1 MNEIVAAAFV
11 AAVASV
17 IVALLQRTRKENSA
31 DHMLVMDLLRGIGR
45 KVDKV
50 DNKIDRHV
58 EWHMDKEA

>member
-1 MNEIVAAAFV
+1 VNEIVAAAFV

-31 DHMLVMDLLRGIGR
+31 DHMIVMDLLRGIGR

-50 DNKIDRHV
+50 DDKIDRHV
-58 EWHMDKEA
+58 EWHIDKEA

>member
-1 MNEIVAAAFV
+1 VNEIVAAAFV

-17 IVALLQRTRKENSA
+17 IVALLQRTRKENSQ
-31 DHMLVMDLLRGIGR
+31 DHMIVMDLLRGIGR

-50 DNKIDRHV
+50 DDKIDRHV

>member
-1 MNEIVAAAFV
+1 VNEIVAAAFV

>member
-17 IVALLQRTRKENSA
+17 IVALLQRTRKENSE

-50 DNKIDRHV
+50 DDKIDRHV

>member
-1 MNEIVAAAFV
+1 VNEIVAAAFV

-31 DHMLVMDLLRGIGR
+31 DHMIVMDLLRGIGR

-50 DNKIDRHV
+50 DDKIDRHV

>member
-1 MNEIVAAAFV
+1 VNEIVAAAFV

-17 IVALLQRTRKENSA
+17 IVALLQRTRKENSE

-50 DNKIDRHV
+50 DDKIDRHV

>member
-50 DNKIDRHV
+50 DDKIDRHV
-58 EWHMDKEA
+58 EWHMDKGA

>member
-31 DHMLVMDLLRGIGR
+31 DHMLVMDLLRSVGR
-45 KVDKV
+45 KIDKV
-50 DNKIDRHV
+50 DDKIDRHV
-58 EWHMDKEA
+58 EWHIGKEA

>member
-1 MNEIVAAAFV
+1 VNEIVAAAFV

-31 DHMLVMDLLRGIGR
+31 DHMLVMDMLRGIGR

-50 DNKIDRHV
+50 DDKIDRHV
-58 EWHMDKEA
+58 EWHMDKDA

>member
-1 MNEIVAAAFV
+1 VNEIVAAAFV

-17 IVALLQRTRKENSA
+17 IVALLQRTRKENSQ
-31 DHMLVMDLLRGIGR
+31 DHMLVMDLLRSVGR

-50 DNKIDRHV
+50 DDKIDRHV

>member
-31 DHMLVMDLLRGIGR
+31 DHALVMDLLRVVGR
-45 KVDKV
+45 KIDRVD
-50 DNKIDRHV
+50 DKIDRHV
-58 EWHMDKEA
+58 EWHVDKDA

>member
-31 DHMLVMDLLRGIGR
+31 DHMVVMDLLRGIGR

-50 DNKIDRHV
+50 DDKIDRHV

>member
-31 DHMLVMDLLRGIGR
+31 DHMIVMDLLRGIGR

-50 DNKIDRHV
+50 DDKIDRHV

>member
-50 DNKIDRHV
+50 DDKIDRHV

>member
-17 IVALLQRTRKENSA
+17 IVALLQRTRKENSQ
-31 DHMLVMDLLRGIGR
+31 DHMIVMDLLRGIGR

-50 DNKIDRHV
+50 DDKIDRHV

>member
-17 IVALLQRTRKENSA
+17 IVALLQRTRKENSQ

-50 DNKIDRHV
+50 DDKIDRHV

>member
-31 DHMLVMDLLRGIGR
+31 DHMLVMDMLRGIGR

-50 DNKIDRHV
+50 DDKIDRHV
-58 EWHMDKEA
+58 EWHMDKDA

>member
-31 DHMLVMDLLRGIGR
+31 DHMIVMDLLRGIGR

-50 DNKIDRHV
+50 DDKIDRHV
-58 EWHMDKEA
+58 EWHIDKEA

>member
-1 MNEIVAAAFV
+1 VNEIVAAAFV

-17 IVALLQRTRKENSA
+17 IVALLQRTRKENSQ

-50 DNKIDRHV
+50 DDKIDRHV

>member
-1 MNEIVAAAFV
+1 MNEMVVAAFV

-17 IVALLQRTRKENSA
+17 IVALLQRSRKENSN
-31 DHMLVMDLLRGIGR
+31 DHMVVMDLLRSVGR
-45 KVDKV
+45 KVDRV

>member
-17 IVALLQRTRKENSA
+17 IVALLQRTRKENSQ
-31 DHMLVMDLLRGIGR
+31 DHMLVMDLLRSVGR

-50 DNKIDRHV
+50 DDKIDRHV